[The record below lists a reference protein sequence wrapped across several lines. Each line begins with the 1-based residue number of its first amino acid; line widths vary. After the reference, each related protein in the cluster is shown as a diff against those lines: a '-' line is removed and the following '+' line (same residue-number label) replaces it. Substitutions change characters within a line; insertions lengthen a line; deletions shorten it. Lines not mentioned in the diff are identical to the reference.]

1 MRVYIFFLV
10 SLFFVSCAD
19 DSIDFREKIEGVW
32 QLTNM
37 GELQQFYPAN
47 EINFILKDAQ
57 LSFSSDGTLESKLM
71 SNDKKTWIL
80 EKGTWSMPK
89 EGGVIRLKNQGGL
102 FNDKLIIEFFDER
115 TFQIVSNELSFLF
128 VKL

>member
-37 GELQQFYPAN
+37 GELQQFYPAD

-71 SNDKKTWIL
+71 SNDKKTWIS

-128 VKL
+128 VQL